1 MNRDELQQ
9 LARLRLSDAR
19 VLLRSGNSEGAHYLL
34 GYVVECGLKACIARL
49 TQRHDF
55 PDRRTVNDS
64 YTHDLEKLVGVAGLQ
79 QFLNQAMSNDP
90 VFAIHWGIAKDWSEE
105 SRYERHTRQ
114 EARALYL
121 AITGRHGVLRW
132 IRQHW

>member
-9 LARLRLSDAR
+9 LARLRLKDGRA
-19 VLLRSGNSEGAHYLL
+19 LLRGGNYDGAYYLL
-34 GYVVECGLKACIARL
+34 GYVVECGLKACIARQ
-49 TQRHDF
+49 TQRYDF
-55 PDRRTVNDS
+55 PDRRSVSDS
-64 YTHDLEKLVGVAGLQ
+64 YTHDLEKLAGVAGLQ
-79 QFLNQAMSNDP
+79 QSLNQAIRNDS

-105 SRYERHTRQ
+105 SRYNRYTSQ
-114 EARALYL
+114 EARALYS